1 MKWQAKA
8 GWVALGSLAGLGAQA
23 AGVPGVA
30 TELAPVIVI
39 GDELVGEV
47 DSATIGTVY
56 SEQLELRP
64 ISRQGEVLEV
74 VPGLIV
80 TQHSGEG
87 KANQYFLRGYNLD
100 HGTDFATTI
109 DGLPVNSRTHA
120 HGQGYSDNSFL
131 IPELVD
137 AVEYRKGP
145 YYADYGDF
153 SAAGAADIRYK
164 DRLDRAIVELTGG
177 AYGYGRA
184 LAAHS
189 LKAAGGDLLLA
200 FEGLHYDGP
209 YDRNQN
215 FNKGNLLVRYT
226 RQTAAGGRYHLGLSG
241 YSGKWDSPDQIPQ
254 RAVDQGLIG
263 RLGFLDPTVGGKSH
277 RINLSAG
284 LVQPLGPG
292 RLSVNAYA
300 FRYRLQLFSNFTY
313 FLDDPVNG
321 DQFEQADRRNVF
333 GGAARYQLPGSLF
346 GLKTSS
352 EVGLQTQFDAIDDV
366 GLYLTRARRRLAA
379 TTVSDVNEL
388 SYAVFAQSGV
398 TLTDWARV
406 TVGARFD
413 VYDFDID
420 NRSDAGTGAANSGTA
435 RDTLF
440 SPKFALVLGPFAKT
454 ELFFNAGQGFHSND
468 ARGAVQTR
476 DPRNC
481 DATAN
486 PGDPCAAVDP
496 VSPLVPAV
504 GFDLGLRTAIIPQV
518 QLAFSLF
525 TLSSDSELLYVGD
538 AGTTEA
544 SGGSRRVGGEL
555 GVYWKPLRGLV
566 IDGDLAWTRARFRDT
581 QLDEDGNR
589 IGQRLPQ
596 AVEGVAAFGLSYQS
610 PRGWDA
616 GLRLRYFGP
625 RALIEDNSVR
635 SDSTTV
641 VNVGIGYQLTR
652 NLKISGDILNLFDSN
667 DHDIDYFYESRL
679 AGESAP
685 VADRHFHPVEP
696 INGRISFRYSL

>member
-1 MKWQAKA
+1 MNWKVTARCI
-8 GWVALGSLAGLGAQA
+8 ALGSLWATSADA
-23 AGVPGVA
+23 AGVPAAA
-30 TELAPVIVI
+30 TQLAPVVVT

-56 SEQLELRP
+56 AEQLALRP

-164 DRLDRAIVELTGG
+164 DRLDRALVELTGG
-177 AYGYGRA
+177 AYGYGRVLGA
-184 LAAHS
+184 DS
-189 LKAAGGDLLLA
+189 LPLAGGDLTLA
-200 FEGLHYDGP
+200 FEGVHYDGP
-209 YDRNQN
+209 YERNQN
-215 FNKGNLLVRYT
+215 FNKGNLLIRYA
-226 RQTAAGGRYHLGLSG
+226 RQTADGGRHHVALSG

-263 RLGFLDPTVGGKSH
+263 RLGFLDSTVGGKSH

-284 LVQPLGPG
+284 MSQPIGPG
-292 RLSVNAYA
+292 RLSVDAYA

-333 GGAARYQLPGSLF
+333 GGSARYQLPGSLF
-346 GLKTSS
+346 GLKTQS
-352 EVGLQTQFDAIDDV
+352 EVGLQTQFDDIDDV
-366 GLYLTRARRRLAA
+366 GLYQTRARQRLSA
-379 TTVSDVNEL
+379 TTVSDVKEL
-388 SYAVFAQSGV
+388 SYAAYAQSGIR
-398 TLTDWARV
+398 LAEWARV

-413 VYDFDID
+413 VYDFDVD

-468 ARGAVQTR
+468 ARGTVQTR
-476 DPRNC
+476 DPRAC
-481 DATAN
+481 DADAN
-486 PGDPCAAVDP
+486 PADPCAAVDP

-504 GFDLGLRTAIIPQV
+504 GFDLGLRTAIIPKV
-518 QLAFSLF
+518 QLALSLF
-525 TLSSDSELLYVGD
+525 TLSSDSELVYVGD

-555 GVYWKPLRGLV
+555 GIYWKPVRGLV
-566 IDGDLAWTRARFRDT
+566 VDGDLAWTRARFRSA
-581 QLDEDGNR
+581 QLDDDGNR
-589 IGQRLPQ
+589 IGQRVPQ
-596 AVEGVAAFGLSYQS
+596 AVEGVAAFGLGYQS
-610 PRGWDA
+610 LHGWDA
-616 GLRLRYFGP
+616 GVRLRYFGP
-625 RALIEDNSVR
+625 RALVEDNSAR
-635 SDSTTV
+635 SNSTTV

-652 NLKISGDILNLFDSN
+652 NLKINGDVFNLFNSK

-685 VADRHFHPVEP
+685 VADRHFHPIEP
-696 INGRISFRYSL
+696 INGRISLRYSL

>member
-1 MKWQAKA
+1 MKLQARA
-8 GWVALGSLAGLGAQA
+8 GLMAVGSLIGMGAQA
-23 AGVPGVA
+23 AGVPGEAV
-30 TELAPVIVI
+30 ELETVVVRP
-39 GDELVGEV
+39 DELVGEV

-137 AVEYRKGP
+137 SVEYRKGP

-164 DRLDRAIVELTGG
+164 DKLDRGIVDLTGG
-177 AYGYGRA
+177 AYSYGRA
-184 LAAHS
+184 LSANSFAID
-189 LKAAGGDLLLA
+189 GGNLLLA
-200 FEGLHYDGP
+200 LEGVHYDGP

-215 FNKGNLLVRYT
+215 FNKGNLVARYSKH
-226 RQTAAGGRYHLGLSG
+226 TADGGHFHVGLSG

-254 RAVDQGLIG
+254 RAVPDIG
-263 RLGFLDPTVGGKSH
+263 RLGFIDSTVGGKSH

-284 LVQPLGPG
+284 LEENLGPG
-292 RLSVNAYA
+292 RLAVNAYA

-313 FLDDPVNG
+313 FLDDAENG
-321 DQFEQADRRNVF
+321 DQFEQADKRNVF
-333 GGAARYQLPGSLF
+333 GGSANYKLPSELF
-346 GLKTSS
+346 GLKVAS
-352 EVGLQTQFDAIDDV
+352 EIGLQTQFDAIDDV
-366 GLYLTRARRRLAA
+366 GLYLTRARQRLSA
-379 TTVSDVNEL
+379 TTVSDVKEL
-388 SYAVFAQSGV
+388 SYAIYGQTGV
-398 TLTDWARV
+398 HLTEWARV
-406 TVGARFD
+406 TIGARFD
-413 VYDFDID
+413 VYDFDVQ
-420 NRSDAGTGAANSGTA
+420 NRSDAGTGLANSGTA
-435 RDTLF
+435 SDTLF

-468 ARGAVQTR
+468 ARGTVQTR

-481 DATAN
+481 DAQAN
-486 PGDPCAAVDP
+486 PADPCAAVDP

-504 GFDLGLRTAIIPQV
+504 GFDLGLRTAIIPKV

-525 TLSSDSELLYVGD
+525 TLTSDSELVYVGD

-544 SGGSRRVGGEL
+544 SGGSRRFGGEL
-555 GVYWKPLRGLV
+555 GVYWKPVPGLV
-566 IDGDLAWTRARFRDT
+566 VDGDIAWTRARFRAT
-581 QLDEDGNR
+581 QLDGDGNR
-589 IGQRLPQ
+589 IGQRVPQ

-610 PRGWDA
+610 QQGWDA
-616 GLRLRYFGP
+616 GVRLRYFGP
-625 RALIEDNSVR
+625 RALLEDNSVR
-635 SDSTTV
+635 SNSTTV
-641 VNVGIGYQLTR
+641 VNVGLGYQLTR
-652 NLKISGDILNLFDSN
+652 RLKVTGEVLNLFDSK
-667 DHDIDYFYESRL
+667 DHDIDYYYESRL
-679 AGESAP
+679 EGEAEA
-685 VADRHFHPVEP
+685 VADNHFHPVEP

>member
-1 MKWQAKA
+1 MRQHATV
-8 GWVALGSLAGLGAQA
+8 GLIVVGSLIGMVARA
-23 AGVPGVA
+23 AGVPGEAV
-30 TELAPVIVI
+30 ELDAVTVRP
-39 GDELVGEV
+39 DELVGEV

-56 SEQLELRP
+56 AEQLELRP

-109 DGLPVNSRTHA
+109 DGLPVNSRSHA

-137 AVEYRKGP
+137 SVEYRKGP

-153 SAAGAADIRYK
+153 SAAGAADIRYR
-164 DRLDRAIVELTGG
+164 DRLDRPLLEVTGG

-184 LAAHS
+184 LGAGSRAI
-189 LKAAGGDLLLA
+189 AGGDLLLA
-200 FEGLHYDGP
+200 LEAVHYDGP

-215 FNKGNLLVRYT
+215 FNKGNVVARYT
-226 RQTAAGGRYHLGLSG
+226 RRGDDGSRWHLGFSA

-263 RLGFLDPTVGGKSH
+263 RLGFLDPTVGGRSH
-277 RINLSAG
+277 RINLSGGYA
-284 LVQPLGPG
+284 QNLGPG
-292 RLSVNAYA
+292 RLTVNAYA
-300 FRYRLQLFSNFTY
+300 FRYRLDLFSNFTY

-321 DQFEQADRRNVF
+321 DQFEQADRRNVV
-333 GGAARYQLPGSLF
+333 GGSAKYQLSGELF
-346 GLKTSS
+346 GLKTAS
-352 EVGLQTQFDAIDDV
+352 EIGLQTQFDDIDDV
-366 GLYLTRARRRLAA
+366 GLYLTRERQRRSA
-379 TTVSDVNEL
+379 TTVSDIREL
-388 SYAVFAQSGV
+388 SYAVYGQTGIHLS
-398 TLTDWARV
+398 DWTRV
-406 TVGARFD
+406 TIGARFD
-413 VYDFDID
+413 VYDFDVV
-420 NRSDAGTGAANSGTA
+420 NRSDAGTGPANSGNA
-435 RDTLF
+435 SDTLF

-481 DATAN
+481 DAQAN
-486 PGDPCAAVDP
+486 PADPCAAVDP

-504 GFDLGLRTAIIPQV
+504 GFDLGLRTAIIPKV
-518 QLAFSLF
+518 QLAVSLF
-525 TLSSDSELLYVGD
+525 TLNSDSELVYVGD

-544 SGGSRRVGGEL
+544 SAGSRRLGAEL
-555 GVYWKPLRGLV
+555 GLYWKPLRGLV
-566 IDGDLAWTRARFRDT
+566 IDGDLAWTRARFRGT
-581 QLDEDGNR
+581 PRDEDGNR
-589 IGQRLPQ
+589 IGQRVPQ
-596 AVEGVAAFGLSYQS
+596 AVEGVAALGLAYRSTQ
-610 PRGWDA
+610 GWDA
-616 GLRLRYFGP
+616 GIRLRYFGP
-625 RALIEDNSVR
+625 RALLEDNSVR
-635 SDSTTV
+635 SNATTV
-641 VNVGIGYQLTR
+641 VNLGIGYPLTPR
-652 NLKISGDILNLFDSN
+652 LKITGEVLNLLDSK

-679 AGESAP
+679 AGEAEP

-696 INGRISFRYSL
+696 INGRIGFRYTL